1 MVCATSRG
9 EHPGELTI
17 CLEKKTDKLDRLS
30 GGIGSRESNGFVWK
44 IWVGQ
49 NG

>member
-1 MVCATSRG
+1 MVCSTSRG

-17 CLEKKTDKLDRLS
+17 CLEKKTDKLDRL